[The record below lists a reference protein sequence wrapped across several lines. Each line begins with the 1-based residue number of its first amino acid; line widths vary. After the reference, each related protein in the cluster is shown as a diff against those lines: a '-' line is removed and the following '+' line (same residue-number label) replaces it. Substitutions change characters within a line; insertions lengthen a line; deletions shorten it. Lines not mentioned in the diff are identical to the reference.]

1 MIIVQNIDLR
11 SWEYFYTDQ
20 IRPFI
25 DIHLGKQFIL
35 ALVEAIFKISVD
47 CVEKNRKKMTRFR
60 LWTLKSSYP
69 IMVINEKNWVTENT
83 HFLLA
88 YGGINRMKALNKLL
102 QLKND
107 RLGLWE

>member
-1 MIIVQNIDLR
+1 
-11 SWEYFYTDQ
+11 
-20 IRPFI
+20 
-25 DIHLGKQFIL
+25 
-35 ALVEAIFKISVD
+35 
-47 CVEKNRKKMTRFR
+47 MTRFR

-69 IMVINEKNWVTENT
+69 IIVINDKNWVTENT

-88 YGGINRMKALNKLL
+88 YSGINRMKALNKLL